1 MKNTI
6 IVLVVDDEAMIRNLV
21 ERILSKEGYNILQA
35 QDGEAALDIVNS
47 QKVDIIVSDMNMP
60 GMDGLC
66 LLKILKKVRPEI
78 GVVMMT
84 GEGDEYTVKDALLAG
99 ADEYIA
105 KPFESFE
112 IKMIVERTYWRIL
125 ADTCALPKKQE

>member
-6 IVLVVDDEAMIRNLV
+6 IVLVVDDEAMIRNLL
-21 ERILSKEGYNILQA
+21 EKILAKEGYNILQA
-35 QDGEAALDIVNS
+35 QDGKMALDIVNS
-47 QKVDIIVSDMNMP
+47 QKVDIVVSDMNMP
-60 GMDGLC
+60 GMDGLE
-66 LLKILKKVRPEI
+66 LLKYIKKNRPEI

-125 ADTCALPKKQE
+125 ADTCALPKEQE